1 MHQED
6 NVKIFVNGLLLHP
19 IIQKL
24 KLVDDKGISVSA
36 HTYDVLQVA
45 IKLMKKKYRS
55 LEEAQE
61 ELDFFSIVAGVILHD
76 STKATI
82 RLNGEATSHSVIM
95 KNHPSYVEQE
105 ARLIIREV
113 EAFTKLKL
121 NEIYIEKIVHIVLS
135 HHGQWGKVYPET
147 KEARLVH
154 EADKYSATYHRITP
168 VGGKEIVKL
177 MCEGFKKEEIIKI
190 LGQTPGIIEDRL
202 KKSKNEL
209 GVKSNRE
216 LMAYYRKN
224 GYVPLG
230 DESFSR
236 RIYET
241 ERLIKKVDKFGFEE
255 LMLKNPLMDYLF
267 NDDIFI

>member
-45 IKLMKKKYRS
+45 IKLIKKKYRS
-55 LEEAQE
+55 LEDAQE
-61 ELDFFSIVAGVILHD
+61 ELDFFAMVAGVILHD

-82 RLNGEATSHSVIM
+82 RLNGEPTSHSVIM
-95 KNHPSYVEQE
+95 KYHPQYVDEE

-121 NEIYIEKIVHIVLS
+121 SDAYKERIVHIVLS

-147 KEARLVH
+147 REAKIVY

-168 VGGKEIVKL
+168 IGAKEIVKL
-177 MCEGFKKEEIIKI
+177 MCDGFKKDEIIKI
-190 LGQTPGIIEDRL
+190 LGQTPGIIDDRL
-202 KKSKNEL
+202 KKSKNQL
-209 GVKSNRE
+209 GVKTNRD
-216 LMAYYRKN
+216 LMNYYRKN

-241 ERLIKKVDKFGFEE
+241 ERLIKKVDKFGFED
-255 LMLKNPLMDYLF
+255 LILKNPLMDYIF
-267 NDDIFI
+267 NEDIFI

>member
-1 MHQED
+1 MLQED
-6 NVKIFVNGLLLHP
+6 NIKIFVNGLLLHP

-45 IKLMKKKYRS
+45 IKIIKKKYKS

-61 ELDFFSIVAGVILHD
+61 EIDFFSIVAGVILHD

-82 RLNGEATSHSVIM
+82 RLNGEPTSHSVIM
-95 KNHPSYVEQE
+95 KHHPQYVEEE

-113 EAFTKLKL
+113 EAFTKLKV
-121 NEIYIEKIVHIVLS
+121 NEGHIEKIIHIVLS

-147 KEARLVH
+147 KEARIVH
-154 EADKYSATYHRITP
+154 DADKYSATYHRITP
-168 VGGKEIVKL
+168 IGGKEIVKL
-177 MCEGFKKEEIIKI
+177 MCDGFKKEEIIKM

-202 KKSKNEL
+202 KRSKNQL

-216 LMAYYRKN
+216 LMTYYRKN

-241 ERLIKKVDKFGFEE
+241 ERLIKKVDKIGFEE

-267 NDDIFI
+267 SDDIFI